1 MKIYVLLIFTLI
13 TVGAFSQDYYLADED
28 NYKTMLADIIRAA
41 ITEGRIKEKP
51 LVVVNERVLYE
62 KELDNLDFFKS
73 DIVVFEIIE
82 KGDKQMAGFYG
93 EKALN
98 GMVFIETKRFER
110 LDEVTIYGMSVL
122 FIVDGKEVSRK
133 KWQNIID
140 PDNDGMANSSIV
152 KSIWV
157 LRKKKDI
164 AKYTPKN
171 YQTVVAVE
179 TRKN

>member
-1 MKIYVLLIFTLI
+1 MKIYLLIIFMLI
-13 TVGAFSQDYYLADED
+13 TFAGYSQNYYLADED
-28 NYKTMLADIIRAA
+28 SNKTMIADIIKAA

-51 LVVVNERVLYE
+51 LIVVNERVLYE
-62 KELDNLDFFKS
+62 KELDNFDFFKS
-73 DIVVFEIIE
+73 DIVVLEIID

-98 GMVFIETKRFER
+98 GILFIETKRFER
-110 LDEVTIYGMSVL
+110 LDEVTIYGKSVL

-133 KWQNIID
+133 KYHNILD
-140 PDNDGMANSSIV
+140 PDNDGRADPGILESI
-152 KSIWV
+152 SV

-171 YQTVVAVE
+171 YQTVVVVG

>member
-1 MKIYVLLIFTLI
+1 MKIYALLIFTLI
-13 TVGAFSQDYYLADED
+13 TVDAFSQDYYLADTD
-28 NYKTMLADIIRAA
+28 NNKTMLADIIRGA

-51 LVVVNERVLYE
+51 VVVVNERVLYE
-62 KELDNLDFFKS
+62 NELDNFDFFKL
-73 DIVVFEIIE
+73 DIVVLEIID

-110 LDEVTIYGMSVL
+110 LDKVTIYSKSVL
-122 FIVDGKEVSRK
+122 FIVDGKEVSHK

-140 PDNDGMANSSIV
+140 PDNDGRAKSSIV
-152 KSIWV
+152 KSIGV

-171 YQTVVAVE
+171 YQTVVVVE